1 MNLFTK
7 YKQANRHGKQT
18 LVMKGESW
26 GERHFK
32 NINFSNPDTNYYI

>member
-1 MNLFTK
+1 MENKL
-7 YKQANRHGKQT
+7 